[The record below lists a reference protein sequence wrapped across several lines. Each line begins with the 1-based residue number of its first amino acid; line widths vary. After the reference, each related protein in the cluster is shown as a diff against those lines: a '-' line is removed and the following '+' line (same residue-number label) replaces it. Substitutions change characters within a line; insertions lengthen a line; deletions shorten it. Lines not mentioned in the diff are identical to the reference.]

1 MRAAIVIVNYNS
13 GLLLER
19 CLQSLRD
26 QTLQP
31 DHVVVVDN
39 ASTETLSHQLLDE
52 LPGIEVIRMK
62 SNAGYGA
69 AINRATRDMADVDLL
84 CCLNPDAFPAP
95 DWLERLVNAADTHP
109 DYHSFASL
117 MLKAEDPSVVD
128 GAGDVLHCSGIPW
141 RRYHGKPLNQ
151 CRIRREP
158 VFSPCAGA
166 AMYRLKA
173 FREVGEFDERLFMYV
188 EDVDLGFRLQL
199 AGKPCLLVPEA
210 RVLHI
215 GSAITGERSDFSS
228 YYGHRNLVYQYLK
241 NMPLILLILTLPLH
255 LAANIATV
263 LILSFRGSGKAILR
277 AKKDAIALLPEAVAA
292 RKQTTRT
299 ISIREVWRILGLPA
313 RS

>member
-1 MRAAIVIVNYNS
+1 MRVAIVIVNYNS

-31 DHVVVVDN
+31 DHVAVVDN
-39 ASTETLSHQLLDE
+39 ASTETLSHQLLDK
-52 LPGIEVIRMK
+52 LPGINVIRMK

-69 AINRATRDMADVDLL
+69 AINRAVRDMTDVDLL

-95 DWLERLVNAADTHP
+95 DWLERLASAAISHP

-117 MLKAEDPSVVD
+117 MLKDGDSSIID

-151 CRIRREP
+151 CTIRQEP

-215 GSAITGERSDFSS
+215 GSATTGVRSDFST
-228 YYGHRNLVYQYLK
+228 YYGHRNLVYQYIK
-241 NMPLILLILTLPLH
+241 NMPLLLLILTLPLH
-255 LAANIATV
+255 LAANLLTIAV
-263 LILSFRGSGKAILR
+263 LMFRGSGKAILK
-277 AKKDAIALLPEAVAA
+277 AKKDAITLLPQAIAA
-292 RKQTTRT
+292 RKTIRRT
-299 ISIREVWRILGLPA
+299 ITIRAAWKILGMPA
-313 RS
+313 GS